1 MQGGSRRYVLMPVDP
16 GRAKR
21 VDWGSDNLQSEDA
34 KTLKKYTVVTLM
46 VLAFLGAPARPVL
59 AVSREELQMMQ
70 QLDTL
75 QQAVQN
81 LQKTV
86 NTQTAVLRT
95 LVEQA
100 NDNVNSMKA
109 TVTDLHNTIQQNV
122 AASGAH
128 FDSMTT
134 QMQALSESLEEAKSR
149 LSKLSEQMAQVQT
162 ILTTLPASNPAPAG
176 PPGTPPAAPGPAP
189 VPDADSLY
197 NQGLS
202 YYNGGQYDLSIQ
214 AFNDYLKYYKDTDRA
229 SNAQFYIGECYY
241 SQQDYKHAIEAYDL
255 CGEKYPTGNKAA
267 AAQLKKGFALLEL
280 DEKTAGIRE
289 LRSLVQRFPDS
300 HEADLARQRL
310 KKLGIATTVT
320 HKKSA

>member
-1 MQGGSRRYVLMPVDP
+1 
-16 GRAKR
+16 
-21 VDWGSDNLQSEDA
+21 
-34 KTLKKYTVVTLM
+34 LKKHTLVALVVIA
-46 VLAFLGAPARPVL
+46 VLGVLVQPVFG
-59 AVSREELQMMQ
+59 VNKEELQMMQ
-70 QLDTL
+70 QLDAL

-86 NTQTAVLRT
+86 DTQTAVLKT
-95 LVEQA
+95 LIEQA

-109 TVTDLHNTIQQNV
+109 TVTDLHGSLQQNV
-122 AASGAH
+122 ASSGAR
-128 FDSMTT
+128 FDTMTS
-134 QMQALSESLEEAKSR
+134 QMQALSESLDEAKAR
-149 LSKLSEQMAQVQT
+149 LSKLSEQMAQMQT
-162 ILTTLPASNPAPAG
+162 ILTTLPASNPAA
-176 PPGTPPAAPGPAP
+176 PPGGAPGAPAAPVAPP

-197 NQGLS
+197 TQGLS

-241 SQQDYKHAIEAYDL
+241 SQQDYKQAIAAYDA
-255 CGEKYPTGNKAA
+255 CSEKYPAGNKAA
-267 AAQLKKGFALLEL
+267 AAPLKKGFSLLAL

-289 LRSLVQRFPDS
+289 LRSVVQRFPDS

-310 KKLGIATTVT
+310 KKLGITVPPAA